1 MSLFRSQ
8 RRLVDWRFGLV
19 LTAALSLGAAGCTQ
33 WTTRWNSLR
42 DTVRGKGYTDETAGW
57 TKNVRTPSD
66 STPMA
71 GVDERAREIERNLGV
86 H

>member
-1 MSLFRSQ
+1 MHLFRFQQ
-8 RRLVDWRFGLV
+8 RSLHWRCCLVV
-19 LTAALSLGAAGCTQ
+19 AALSLCAPGCTQ
-33 WTTRWNSLR
+33 WTQRWNSLR
-42 DTVRGKGYTDETAGW
+42 DTVRGKGYTDDSAQW